1 MNQSFL
7 MSQLIQMI
15 SMAGRPDMQAA
26 EAARIRLNSL
36 GKPIG
41 SFGQLEEMITRMAA
55 VKGSP
60 AVTFDKKAL
69 VVMCGD
75 HGVVAEGVTQTDSS
89 VTRIVAENIAAGH
102 GAVSLLADHAGVD
115 VYTIDMGMLGS
126 PYENRNLGMGQITD
140 CRIGSGTGDIL
151 TEPAMTEDD
160 AVKAILKGIELAG
173 DLSAMD
179 YQMLALGEMGIGNT
193 TPSSALAAVLTN
205 LPADEVTGRGA
216 GLSSEAYKHKIE
228 VIEKAVD
235 RYWDQAR
242 EIEDGPWFKLEA
254 GVELMAQLGGYEI
267 AGLTGLCIGGAIYGL
282 PIMLDGLITL
292 TAALVAN
299 LLCQECADYL
309 FASHLPGEPAGRRI
323 LKMLHLHPLIDAGLA
338 QGEGTG
344 AVMGMQLL
352 GDMFLIYNRLPVFE
366 EIKVTPYIDY
376 KGKEQ

>member
-7 MSQLIQMI
+7 MGQLIQMI
-15 SMAGRPDMQAA
+15 SMAGSPDAQAA
-26 EAARIRLNSL
+26 EAAKSRLSSL

-41 SFGQLEEMITRMAA
+41 SFGRLEDMITRMAA

-60 AVTFDKKAL
+60 ELTFDKKAL
-69 VVMCGD
+69 IVMCGD
-75 HGVVAEGVTQTDSS
+75 HGVVAEGVTQTGSR
-89 VTRIVAENIAAGH
+89 VTRIVAENIAAGK

-115 VYTIDMGMLGS
+115 VYTIDMGMLGT
-126 PYENRNLGMGQITD
+126 PYEHRTLAKGQVTD
-140 CRIGSGTGDIL
+140 CRIGSSTGDIL
-151 TEPAMTEDD
+151 TEPAMPEDD

-173 DLSAMD
+173 EMAAMD
-179 YQMLALGEMGIGNT
+179 YQMVGIGEMGIGNT
-193 TPSSALAAVLTN
+193 TPSSALAAVLTD

-216 GLSSEAYKHKIE
+216 GLSADAYKHKIE

-242 EIEDGPWFKLEA
+242 EIEDGPYFKLEA

-292 TAALVAN
+292 SAALAAA
-299 LLCQECADYL
+299 LLCPECADYL
-309 FASHLPGEPAGRRI
+309 FASHLPGEPACGRI

-352 GDMFLIYNRLPVFE
+352 ADMFLIYGQLPVFE